1 MDASPASNLH
11 LRVRKLYPERLL
23 PAKAVTHS
31 LILLDIIEI
40 DSTTEIE
47 EIFVLYSGWKKYL
60 LKDNA
65 TMLDIPKVKEAF
77 YLMILMIYAKLR
89 DY

>member
-1 MDASPASNLH
+1 M
-11 LRVRKLYPERLL
+11 
-23 PAKAVTHS
+23 
-31 LILLDIIEI
+31 LDIIEI
-40 DSTTEIE
+40 DSTTEVE
-47 EIFVLYSGWKKYL
+47 EILVLYSGWKKYL

-89 DY
+89 DYR

>member
-1 MDASPASNLH
+1 MNSP
-11 LRVRKLYPERLL
+11 
-23 PAKAVTHS
+23 
-31 LILLDIIEI
+31 
-40 DSTTEIE
+40 TEVE
-47 EIFVLYSGWKKYL
+47 EILVLYSGWKKYL